1 MIEIKNTPPIPGL
14 KFRHFQGE
22 SDYSQIAAV
31 LTASE
36 AADQTERN
44 VKADDIAQAFQ
55 QLSNCDRTKIL
66 SLPKFLARSLD
77 MRVVGGKMAQI
88 PVGYTN
94 TMVFLPQNG
103 GDEVWHV
110 R

>member
-55 QLSNCDRTKIL
+55 QLSNCDPYKDIIAAEVL
-66 SLPKFLARSLD
+66 
-77 MRVVGGKMAQI
+77 GKVI
-88 PVGYTN
+88 GY
-94 TMVFLPQNG
+94 
-103 GDEVWHV
+103 V
-110 R
+110 RG